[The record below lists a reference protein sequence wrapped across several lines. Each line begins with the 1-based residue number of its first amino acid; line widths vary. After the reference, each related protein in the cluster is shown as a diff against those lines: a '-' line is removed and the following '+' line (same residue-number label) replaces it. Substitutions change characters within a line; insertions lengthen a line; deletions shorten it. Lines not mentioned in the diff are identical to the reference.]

1 MHTTGPRTKPTRR
14 VVALAAAAAV
24 LAAIPVIAQHHG
36 GTSRRAGDQDG
47 DGSIA
52 LSAASRFTFT
62 RPARSG
68 DPLGFYQRK
77 DGHSFAG
84 VLGSTTGTTA
94 PTAVDANGIATTT
107 PTPTPT
113 PVTTP
118 SASPTGSATPTTLPG
133 SGTTTTTG
141 APTTLPLPTGVFPV
155 GAVGSFA
162 EPVDLTAYNG
172 VLDPTATIRVSDGT
186 SSATIDAALYAQ
198 VVTTVRATTTAVPG
212 TGNVLITASVTDQ
225 YGLPVVGAPVRL
237 AGQAAGTYGP
247 RVDQLGVTNALG
259 KVTFTGPGSGTG
271 PLTATG
277 YATGGYLV
285 YADLNVNDIHGGKE
299 PSYQVIV
306 GTVSYA
312 APGKAFYHNDKRIKN
327 AGGVYADA
335 ARGTRA
341 AHAKGYTWIDQDG
354 QLVFQARPQKLAGAA
369 RISQAADLV
378 WVNAHGSPFNPK
390 WLKKG
395 RFETKT
401 WAAIQNRPGLRDAAA
416 TMRQDAKYGLSVEWE
431 VKNVHPFTK
440 AATLD
445 AAFANLAALA
455 RQYYGTAWRSRV
467 EIKVLSN
474 LSGGQ
479 KYALKVLKHA
489 HAAGFTTMFLSRGS
503 TTGIQIPASA
513 QTYVTYVRGARSGLY
528 PTIPAATQNA
538 PVVVTSPP
546 RRK

>member
-1 MHTTGPRTKPTRR
+1 MRTTRQRNKAARR
-14 VVALAAAAAV
+14 IVGLAAAAIL
-24 LAAIPVIAQHHG
+24 LAGVPAIARHG
-36 GTSRRAGDQDG
+36 GDSGAG
-47 DGSIA
+47 DGSITLTTA
-52 LSAASRFTFT
+52 TRFTFT

-84 VLGSTTGTTA
+84 VLGTSTGTTE
-94 PTAVDANGIATTT
+94 PTAVDASSHTTT

-113 PVTTP
+113 PST
-118 SASPTGSATPTTLPG
+118 SPTTSATPTPRPGGTPSTTSVAPLTLP
-133 SGTTTTTG
+133 TP
-141 APTTLPLPTGVFPV
+141 AGVFPV

-172 VLDPTATIRVSDGT
+172 VAAPTATIRVSDGT
-186 SSATIDAALYAQ
+186 SSTTIDAALYPQ
-198 VVTTVRATTTAVPG
+198 VVTNIRAVRTAIPG
-212 TGNVLITASVTDQ
+212 TSNVTITATVTDQ
-225 YGLPVVGAPVRL
+225 YGLPVVGAPVRIV
-237 AGQAAGTYGP
+237 GQAAGTTGP
-247 RVDQLGVTNALG
+247 RIDQLGVTNALG
-259 KVTFTGPGSGTG
+259 TLTFTGPGAGTG
-271 PLTATG
+271 PIAPTG
-277 YATGGYLV
+277 YATGAYKV
-285 YADLNVNDIHGGKE
+285 FADLNVSGSRGATE

-312 APGKAFYHNDKRIKN
+312 APGRAFYHNDKRIKN

-354 QLVFQARPQKLAGAA
+354 QLVFQSRNQKLAGAA
-369 RISQAADLV
+369 RISQATQLV

-401 WAAIQNRPGLRDAAA
+401 WAAIQHRPGLRDAAA
-416 TMRQDAKYGLSVEWE
+416 TLRQNAQYGLSVEWE
-431 VKNVHPFTK
+431 VKDIRPFTK

-445 AAFANLAALA
+445 AAFANLAAVA
-455 RQYYGTAWRSRV
+455 RQYYGAAWHSRV

-479 KYALKVLKHA
+479 AYALKVLKHA
-489 HAAGFTTMFLSRGS
+489 HAAGFTTMLLSRGR

-513 QTYVTYVRGARSGLY
+513 QTYVSYVRGARSGVY
-528 PTIPAATQNA
+528 PTVPSPAQDA
-538 PVVVTSPP
+538 PVVVSAPP

>member
-1 MHTTGPRTKPTRR
+1 MRTTGQRNKPARR
-14 VVALAAAAAV
+14 IVGVAAAAIL
-24 LAAIPVIAQHHG
+24 LAGIPAIARHG
-36 GTSRRAGDQDG
+36 SDSGAG
-47 DGSIA
+47 DGSIT
-52 LSAASRFTFT
+52 LTTASRFTFT

-84 VLGSTTGTTA
+84 VLGTTTGTTE
-94 PTAVDANGIATTT
+94 PTAVDANSSTTT

-113 PVTTP
+113 PSTSPTASAVPTTRPGSTP
-118 SASPTGSATPTTLPG
+118 STTIVAPLTLATP
-133 SGTTTTTG
+133 
-141 APTTLPLPTGVFPV
+141 AGVFPV

-172 VLDPTATIRVSDGT
+172 LADPTATIRVSDGT
-186 SSATIDAALYAQ
+186 SSTTIDAALYQQ
-198 VVTTVRATTTAVPG
+198 VVTNIRAVRTAIPG
-212 TGNVLITASVTDQ
+212 TANVTITATVTDQ
-225 YGLPVVGAPVRL
+225 YGLPVVGAPLRIV
-237 AGQAAGTYGP
+237 GQAAGTTG

-259 KVTFTGPGSGTG
+259 TLTFTGPGAGTG
-271 PLTATG
+271 PIAPTG
-277 YATGGYLV
+277 YATGSYQV
-285 YADLNVNDIHGGKE
+285 YADLNVSDSRGSKE
-299 PSYQVIV
+299 PTYEVIV

-312 APGKAFYHNDKRIKN
+312 APGRAFYHNDKRIKK

-354 QLVFQARPQKLAGAA
+354 QLVFQSRNQKLAGAA
-369 RISQAADLV
+369 RISQATELV

-401 WAAIQNRPGLRDAAA
+401 WSAIQHRPGLRDAAA
-416 TMRQDAKYGLSVEWE
+416 TLRQNAQYGLSVEWE
-431 VKNVHPFTK
+431 VKDVRPFTK

-455 RQYYGTAWRSRV
+455 KQYYGSAWHSRV

-489 HAAGFTTMFLSRGS
+489 HAAGFTTMFLSRGR

-513 QTYVTYVRGARSGLY
+513 QTYVTYVRGAHGGLY
-528 PTIPAATQNA
+528 PAIPSAAQNA
-538 PVVVTSPP
+538 PVVVSTPP